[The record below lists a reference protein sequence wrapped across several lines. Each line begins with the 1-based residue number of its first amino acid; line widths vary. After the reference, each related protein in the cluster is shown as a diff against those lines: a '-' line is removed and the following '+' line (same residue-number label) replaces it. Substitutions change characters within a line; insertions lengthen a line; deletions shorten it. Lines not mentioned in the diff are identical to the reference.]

1 MRREIDMAEISDGRR
16 YQANDMVRADCG
28 GCEGCFSCCEGMGA
42 SVILDP
48 YDVRELT
55 QGLSATFEQL
65 LTSVLELNVVDG
77 IVLPNLKMTGE
88 KERCGFL
95 NEQGRCRVH
104 AFRPGFCRLFP
115 LGRIY
120 EGDTFEYFLQVKEC
134 RRQARGKVKVRKWIG
149 VPEFSR
155 YEQFVRKWHHFLK
168 ACQEQ
173 IREVPDGESAR
184 LLCMQVL
191 KTFYM
196 KPFHEQRDFYDEFE
210 ERLAECERML
220 SQDFIPGRKNS

>member
-48 YDVRELT
+48 YDVRELAR
-55 QGLSATFEQL
+55 GLSTTFEQL

-88 KERCGFL
+88 KEQCGFL

-104 AFRPGFCRLFP
+104 AFRPG
-115 LGRIY
+115 
-120 EGDTFEYFLQVKEC
+120 
-134 RRQARGKVKVRKWIG
+134 RGKVKVRKWIG

-155 YEQFVRKWHHFLK
+155 YEQFVRKWHNFLK

-173 IREVPDGESAR
+173 IRAVPDGEPAR
-184 LLCMQVL
+184 LICMQVL
-191 KTFYM
+191 KAFYM

-210 ERLAECERML
+210 ERLAECEWML
-220 SQDFIPGRKNS
+220 SRDFIPERKNS